1 MAVRLSVTELKY
13 AVLDAQFRCRLVDGE
28 RPAMPWCGSSN
39 GGVPVK
45 GALFHKLADAFTR
58 WLSSA
63 GPQGLQLVTADDLW
77 QALYDRFAEGNLTEL
92 AEAGQLE
99 SALHLSLCLRTFC
112 TRLAELRGSIPGFA
126 GWQDLFLGMELPIDG
141 VVITDTDFAVS
152 GRVDA
157 VRADAKHGIVVVD
170 YKLSRGSQTKHD
182 LLQLAIYAHLLE
194 ASRPGLSFTG
204 LLEYYDPQLSC
215 IEVDSA
221 DLRAL
226 FRDVVLPVLRE
237 MTDARRA
244 AEPPRTVH
252 AAAHT
257 DGNAALPQEQSAAD
271 GRAADEV
278 AGDERA
284 VGETA
289 GGTADKARAETVHAE
304 AAPEKDAYADD
315 EPDLSALLIET
326 FADFRLDVEVL
337 GRVMAP
343 QLVRY
348 KVRPARGVKV
358 VSLANRSEDLQVR
371 LALSSPP
378 RIGPCE
384 GYVSVDIPKRRP
396 RTVYWSDI
404 REASRPEHGPVVFP
418 IGVGVDGAVLFT
430 DFADPNTCHAI
441 VAGTSGSGKSEFLK
455 SMCAS
460 LLARNGPETLR
471 LTLIDPKI
479 LTFGALS
486 RFPHVSGPVISD
498 VDEAIECLERAVAE
512 MESRYRQLADEGF
525 TNLAERMRAGRVD
538 LPFHVIVFDEFAD
551 LVLAGKQHKATFESF
566 VARLAAKGRAAGM
579 HLVLATQRP
588 DRTIVTGI
596 IKANLPLK
604 VCLKVTSA
612 VNSQIILDEQGAETL
627 VGKGDLL
634 CDRGLGV
641 ERAQSP
647 FVRPDDLD
655 ALYAQ
660 AARLA
665 DPATV

>member
-1 MAVRLSVTELKY
+1 MADRLSVTELKC
-13 AVLDAQFRCRLVDGE
+13 AVLDQEFRRRLIDGE
-28 RPAMPWCGSSN
+28 RPAIPWCVPSN
-39 GGVPVK
+39 GGPPVK

-63 GPQGLQLVTADDLW
+63 GPQGLDLVTADDLW
-77 QALYDRFAEGNLTEL
+77 HALYDRFAEADLTEL
-92 AEAGQLE
+92 AETGQLE
-99 SALHLSLCLRTFC
+99 SALHISLCLRTFC
-112 TRLAELRGSIPGFA
+112 TRLASLRGSIQGFA
-126 GWQDLFLGMELPIDG
+126 GWQDLFLGMELPIEG
-141 VVITDTDFAVS
+141 VVIADTDFAVS

-157 VRADAKHGIVVVD
+157 VRADTKHGVVVVD

-194 ASRPGLSFTG
+194 AIRPGLSFAG
-204 LLEYYDPQLSC
+204 LLEYYDPELCC
-215 IEVDSA
+215 IEVDPD

-226 FRDVVLPVLRE
+226 FRDVVMPVLRE
-237 MTDARRA
+237 MTDTRRA
-244 AEPPRTVH
+244 AEARRTGI
-252 AAAHT
+252 AAHPG
-257 DGNAALPQEQSAAD
+257 DGKAASPQQRGAAGD
-271 GRAADEV
+271 RAADE
-278 AGDERA
+278 ATDGSA
-284 VGETA
+284 ETA
-289 GGTADKARAETVHAE
+289 QAETTHADTARADE
-304 AAPEKDAYADD
+304 
-315 EPDLSALLIET
+315 EPDLSTLIVET
-326 FADFRLDVEVL
+326 FADFRLDVQVV
-337 GRVMAP
+337 GRVKAP

-371 LALSSPP
+371 LTLPSPP

-384 GYVSVDIPKRRP
+384 GYVSVDIPKRCP

-404 REASRPEHGPVVFP
+404 RSASRSEHGSVVFP
-418 IGVGVDGAVLFT
+418 IGVGVEGDVLFA

-460 LLARNGPETLR
+460 LLARNRPDTLR
-471 LTLIDPKI
+471 LTLVDPKI

-512 MESRYRQLADEGF
+512 MEARYRQLADEGF
-525 TNLAERMRAGRVD
+525 TNLAERMCAGRAD

-566 VARLAAKGRAAGM
+566 VARLAAKGRAAGI

-612 VNSQIILDEQGAETL
+612 VNSQIILDEAGAETL

-634 CDRGLGV
+634 CDRGRGV

-655 ALYAQ
+655 ALYAE
-660 AARLA
+660 AARFA
-665 DPATV
+665 DRATA